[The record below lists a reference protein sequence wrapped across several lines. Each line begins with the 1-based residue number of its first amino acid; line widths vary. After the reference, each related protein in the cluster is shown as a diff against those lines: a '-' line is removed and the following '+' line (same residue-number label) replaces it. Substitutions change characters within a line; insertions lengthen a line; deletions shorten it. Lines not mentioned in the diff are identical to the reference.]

1 MSERVLQGP
10 FLTCDEACDRCG
22 LCADEL
28 SHRPDLLH
36 IDGPGHEDAYFAF
49 QWDGCRIRQDVGAIV
64 MNLRGRYGDL
74 DIADWLVSPN
84 AQLANETPLLWL
96 RHGTV
101 REVLRAAVAT
111 PPEREKTERSP
122 VRLA

>member
-10 FLTCDEACDRCG
+10 FLTCGEACRKCG
-22 LCADEL
+22 MCAEEL

-36 IDGPGHEDAYFAF
+36 IDGPRHHDAYFAF
-49 QWDGCRIRQDVGAIV
+49 QWDGCGIRRDVSAVV
-64 MNLRGRYGDL
+64 MGLRGRYGDL

-84 AQLANETPLLWL
+84 PKLANETPLTWL

-101 REVLRAAVAT
+101 REVLTAARAC
-111 PPEREKTERSP
+111 PPEREPT
-122 VRLA
+122 